1 MKHLHSTL
9 IIILLSCSLSAQEH
23 FLLKG
28 LVFKKGANT
37 RLSAIKVL
45 NKVNNELS
53 LSDEWGNFSIH
64 TKLGDTILFEKEGLQ
79 GLEKLIS
86 SKQNLIIYLSESI
99 LLDEVIVKQQS
110 KKKEQ
115 QEILAGFKSKG
126 VFYNGKPPFLA
137 YIFSPLTALNE
148 LIGKDANNAQRFAAY
163 IQKENGQ
170 NNVDTH
176 FNEQIIRKSI
186 SIKNEELIEY
196 MYLYRPKPEDVRYR
210 NTYDD
215 MAYVKK
221 SYQEYLQRKNKR
233 N

>member
-1 MKHLHSTL
+1 MKPIFL
-9 IIILLSCSLSAQEH
+9 IIISYFLTCSLYAQDRTNI
-23 FLLKG
+23 KG
-28 LVFKKGANT
+28 IIFKKETNARLYAVKILNT
-37 RLSAIKVL
+37 KTNDVA
-45 NKVNNELS
+45 
-53 LSDEWGNFSIH
+53 LSDIWGNFTIRA
-64 TKLGDTILFEKEGLQ
+64 TIGDTLYFEKEGFQ
-79 GLEKLIS
+79 NLEKIIL
-86 SKQNLIIYLSESI
+86 SKQNLIIYLGEVI
-99 LLDEVIVKQQS
+99 VLDEVVVKQQS

-115 QEILAGFKSKG
+115 QEILAGFRSKG

-163 IQKENGQ
+163 IKKENAQ
-170 NNVDTH
+170 NNIDMH

-186 SIKNEELIEY
+186 IIKDTELVEF

-221 SYQEYLQRKNKR
+221 SYQEYRQRKK
-233 N
+233 

>member
-1 MKHLHSTL
+1 MKHLL
-9 IIILLSCSLSAQEH
+9 PFIIVILFSRFVSAQEH

-28 LVFKKGANT
+28 LVFKKGVNT
-37 RLSAIKVL
+37 RLNSIKVS
-45 NKVNNELS
+45 NKATRTFS
-53 LSDEWGNFSIH
+53 LSDEWDNFSIL
-64 TKLGDTILFEKEGLQ
+64 TKIGDTILFEKEGLQ
-79 GLEKLIS
+79 SFEKLIS
-86 SKQNLIIYLSESI
+86 SKQNLIIYLSDPI

-148 LIGKDANNAQRFAAY
+148 LLGKDANNAQKFAAI
-163 IQKENGQ
+163 IQKENAQ
-170 NNVDTH
+170 NNIDLH
-176 FNEQIIRKSI
+176 FNEHIIRKSI
-186 SIKNEELIEY
+186 VIKNEELVEF
-196 MYLYRPKPEDVRYR
+196 MYLYRPKPEEVQYR

-215 MAYVKK
+215 MSYIKK

>member
-1 MKHLHSTL
+1 MKHLLSTL

-28 LVFKKGANT
+28 LAFKKGANT

-45 NKVNNELS
+45 NKATNELS

-79 GLEKLIS
+79 SLEKIIS

>member
-1 MKHLHSTL
+1 M
-9 IIILLSCSLSAQEH
+9 
-23 FLLKG
+23 
-28 LVFKKGANT
+28 
-37 RLSAIKVL
+37 
-45 NKVNNELS
+45 
-53 LSDEWGNFSIH
+53 
-64 TKLGDTILFEKEGLQ
+64 
-79 GLEKLIS
+79 
-86 SKQNLIIYLSESI
+86 
-99 LLDEVIVKQQS
+99 
-110 KKKEQ
+110 
-115 QEILAGFKSKG
+115 
-126 VFYNGKPPFLA
+126 A
-137 YIFSPLTALNE
+137 YIFSPLTALND

-186 SIKNEELIEY
+186 AIKNEELIEY